1 MAPDYVGG
9 KNSSTMDGKNRI
21 HVVYK
26 CVPII
31 CAAHVADY
39 HGAPKDC
46 PNHIDSRIEETYT
59 VFRSLI
65 VKFVCTSCG
74 SPHGVNAY
82 TVENRNRL
90 LQPMGLVFPEAPDRL
105 QPLRQIWRKVRL

>member
-1 MAPDYVGG
+1 MRSHNMRIIMEPQRIAP
-9 KNSSTMDGKNRI
+9 S
-21 HVVYK
+21 
-26 CVPII
+26 
-31 CAAHVADY
+31 
-39 HGAPKDC
+39 
-46 PNHIDSRIEETYT
+46 HIDSRIEETYT

-90 LQPMGLVFPEAPDRL
+90 LQPMGPGVSRSAGSLAATPADMAEGPPIMQNPAIRTAIIPKAIISPCTTSV
-105 QPLRQIWRKVRL
+105 